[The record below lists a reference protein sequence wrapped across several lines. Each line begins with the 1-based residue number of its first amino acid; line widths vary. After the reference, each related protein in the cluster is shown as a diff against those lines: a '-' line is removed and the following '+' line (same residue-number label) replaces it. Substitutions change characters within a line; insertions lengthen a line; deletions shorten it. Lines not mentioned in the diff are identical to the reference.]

1 MAGRHGNKGVIS
13 RVLPE
18 EDMPFLPAGRPLH
31 ICLNPLGVPSRMNIG
46 QVLEVHL
53 GWAASELGWHIA
65 TPVFD
70 GAQDVEIEE
79 CLEKAGYSRD
89 GKTVLYD
96 GRTGEPFDNRVTV
109 GYMYILKL
117 HHLVDDK
124 IHARSTGPYSLV
136 TQQPLGGK
144 AQFGGQRFG
153 EMEVWAL
160 EAYGS
165 AHTLQEILT
174 VKSDDVVGR
183 VKTYEAIVKGDNI
196 PQPGIP
202 ESFKVLIKELQAL
215 CLDVKLLD
223 ETLGEIKLKD
233 SVYEEL
239 EDLEVN
245 IEGSEDVVPPTPEI
259 EPLEEVEIDE
269 VDVGDILLVKTG
281 AKIPVDG
288 TVLTGEGYINEASIT
303 GEAVPV
309 SKKKDSGV
317 YAGTILENGTI
328 QITADRV
335 GENTTFGKSIELVEE
350 AQDSKSEAERF
361 IDRFSKYY
369 TPAVLVLS
377 FIVWIFSRDIE
388 LAITILV
395 LGCPGALVIGVP
407 VSNVAGIGNGARHGV
422 LLKGSEVISD
432 FSRLDTMVFDK
443 TGTLTIG
450 NPKVADK
457 EIYADNVDEVLG
469 YLASV
474 EKESDHPLAK
484 AIVEYIG
491 DIKLYTVEK
500 TDVVKGGGIVAHVE
514 GHKVAVGNVAL
525 MEQENILLSEK
536 ARADIARFEKNGNS
550 LVLTSVDGE
559 LKALMGIR
567 DQIRPGVIDDLKKL
581 KKLGV
586 KNLVVLSGD
595 NQGTVDLVARELGL
609 TEAHG
614 HMLPEDKATYIKELQ
629 EKGQIVAFV
638 GDGVNDSPSLA
649 LAQIGI
655 AMGNGTDVA
664 IETSDVVL
672 MNSDFSRLPHALGL
686 SKATANNML
695 QNIIIA
701 VGVVL
706 VLLASV
712 FFSEWMNMSIGML
725 VHEASILVVIL
736 NGMRLLHYKLR
747 K

>member
-1 MAGRHGNKGVIS
+1 MQKLILGRKNHITIVSAILIIIAYVSKLGFQNEPIAIWSLIIASVLGVIPIAIQAYQAL
-13 RVLPE
+13 RVKVVS
-18 EDMPFLPAGRPLH
+18 
-31 ICLNPLGVPSRMNIG
+31 I
-46 QVLEVHL
+46 
-53 GWAASELGWHIA
+53 
-65 TPVFD
+65 
-70 GAQDVEIEE
+70 DV
-79 CLEKAGYSRD
+79 
-89 GKTVLYD
+89 
-96 GRTGEPFDNRVTV
+96 
-109 GYMYILKL
+109 
-117 HHLVDDK
+117 
-124 IHARSTGPYSLV
+124 LV
-136 TQQPLGGK
+136 TIAVIGAFLIRNYK
-144 AQFGGQRFG
+144 
-153 EMEVWAL
+153 E
-160 EAYGS
+160 S
-165 AHTLQEILT
+165 
-174 VKSDDVVGR
+174 
-183 VKTYEAIVKGDNI
+183 AIVTFLFLFGAYLEQRTLNKTR
-196 PQPGIP
+196 
-202 ESFKVLIKELQAL
+202 SAIKELTEMAPEVAL
-215 CLDVKLLD
+215 KQLKN
-223 ETLGEIKLKD
+223 GEF
-233 SVYEEL
+233 
-239 EDLEVN
+239 
-245 IEGSEDVVPPTPEI
+245 
-259 EPLEEVEIDE
+259 EEVEIDE

-288 TVLTGEGYINEASIT
+288 TVLTGEGHINEASIT

-335 GENTTFGKSIELVEE
+335 GEDTTFGKIIELVEE

-407 VSNVAGIGNGARHGV
+407 VSNVAGIGNGACHGV

-432 FSRLDTMVFDK
+432 FSRLDTTVFDK

-457 EIYADNVDEVLG
+457 EIYADNVYEVLG

-484 AIVEYIG
+484 AVVEYIG
-491 DIKLYTVEK
+491 DIKLYTIEK

-536 ARADIARFEKNGNS
+536 ARADIARFEKDGNS

-567 DQIRPGVIDDLKKL
+567 DQIRPGVKDDLKKL

-614 HMLPEDKATYIKELQ
+614 HMLPEDKSAYIKVLQ
-629 EKGQIVAFV
+629 ERDQIVAFV

-686 SKATANNML
+686 TKATANNML

-712 FFSEWMNMSIGML
+712 FFSDWMNMSIGML

-736 NGMRLLHYKLR
+736 NGMRLLRYKL
-747 K
+747 